1 MQYMRYILLCLVMLS
16 TLAGCYVEPGSVSTS
31 VGVGVGAYSY
41 EPYRHYYPYRDGWYY
56 ERPYRPWPSRPYP
69 YYGYRY
75 RPRPPYYYGG

>member
-1 MQYMRYILLCLVMLS
+1 MSIYMFYALLCVVVLT
-16 TLAGCYVEPGSVSTS
+16 TLPGCYIEPGSVSTS

-41 EPYRHYYPYRDGWYY
+41 ESHRRYYPYRDGWYY
-56 ERPYRPWPSRPYP
+56 DRPWPYRPYP